1 MSTSALAPAAQD
13 EIATLFVGFE
23 LSKATWLIGLYSPQL
38 GKTISRYKVD
48 GGDVDAAL
56 ERITVARLRLEKLGK
71 PVRVVSIYEAG
82 YDGFW
87 LHRRLTAA
95 GIENRVVDAAS
106 IPVERRSRRRKTDR
120 IDLELLIRMLLALE
134 RGETRICRVIQVP
147 TPAVEDAKRQ
157 HRERA
162 VLVKEKT
169 AHTNRIG
176 GILMALGIRGVNPHR
191 RDFVQRLDGL
201 VTGTGEPLPAH
212 TKQALAREH
221 ERITL
226 TERQIKDIERAQAS
240 AIKAAATLQ
249 SAQEE
254 EGPTERGG
262 AQAAA
267 LVRLKGIGQI
277 SGVPLCREVFY
288 RHFNN
293 RRELASYFG
302 LPPSPYNSGS
312 MRVDQGI
319 SKAGNPRARRLAI
332 EIAWLWIRHQPNSA
346 LSKWFV
352 QRAGVA
358 KGRIRRI
365 ANRPGSHRLQRS
377 CRSDLQGARQRLSAA
392 RLAQRLDLRDG
403 GSADGVRPFRRLHW
417 GQSVGWSS
425 LGRAGRPQTSQA
437 GGRAQWVLSDFNPH
451 QHSSNRALHYV
462 NCPASVD
469 RSKCS
474 QPGCDQSGTLTR
486 C

>member
-1 MSTSALAPAAQD
+1 MSTSVLAPAAQD

-134 RGETRICRVIQVP
+134 RGETRICRVIQV
-147 TPAVEDAKRQ
+147 
-157 HRERA
+157 
-162 VLVKEKT
+162 KEKT

-201 VTGTGEPLPAH
+201 MTGTGEPLPAH

-221 ERITL
+221 ERLIL
-226 TERQIKDIERAQAS
+226 AERQIKDIERAQAS
-240 AIKAAATLQ
+240 AIKAVATPQ
-249 SAQEE
+249 SAAE
-254 EGPTERGG
+254 EGGRAERGG

-277 SGVPLCREVFY
+277 SSVPLCREEFY

-346 LSKWFV
+346 LSKWFA
-352 QRAGVA
+352 QRVGEA

-365 ANRPGSHRLQRS
+365 AIVALARKLMVALWRYLETGWIPE
-377 CRSDLQGARQRLSAA
+377 GAVMNAA
-392 RLAQRLDLRDG
+392 
-403 GSADGVRPFRRLHW
+403 S
-417 GQSVGWSS
+417 
-425 LGRAGRPQTSQA
+425 
-437 GGRAQWVLSDFNPH
+437 
-451 QHSSNRALHYV
+451 
-462 NCPASVD
+462 
-469 RSKCS
+469 
-474 QPGCDQSGTLTR
+474 
-486 C
+486 

>member
-1 MSTSALAPAAQD
+1 MERQAPVPVRFGCQHQLTETLMSRSALIAPAAVN
-13 EIATLFVGFE
+13 EVATLFVGFE
-23 LSKATWLIGLYSPQL
+23 LSKKTWLIGLYAPEL
-38 GKTISRYKVD
+38 GKTISRHKID
-48 GGDVDAAL
+48 GGDVEAAL
-56 ERITVARLRLEKLGK
+56 ELIATAKRRLGKLGR
-71 PVRVVSIYEAG
+71 PVRVVSVYEAG

-134 RGETRICRVIQVP
+134 RGETRICRVVQVP
-147 TPAVEDAKRQ
+147 PPTEEDAKRE

-201 VTGTGEPLPAH
+201 MTGTGEPLPAH

-221 ERITL
+221 ERLIL
-226 TERQIKDIERAQAS
+226 AERQIKDIERAQAS
-240 AIKAAATLQ
+240 AIKAVATPQ
-249 SAQEE
+249 SAAE
-254 EGPTERGG
+254 EGDRAERGG

-346 LSKWFV
+346 LSKWFA
-352 QRAGVA
+352 QRAGAA

-365 ANRPGSHRLQRS
+365 AIVALARKLMVALWRYLETGLIPE
-377 CRSDLQGARQRLSAA
+377 GAVMNAA
-392 RLAQRLDLRDG
+392 
-403 GSADGVRPFRRLHW
+403 S
-417 GQSVGWSS
+417 
-425 LGRAGRPQTSQA
+425 
-437 GGRAQWVLSDFNPH
+437 
-451 QHSSNRALHYV
+451 
-462 NCPASVD
+462 
-469 RSKCS
+469 
-474 QPGCDQSGTLTR
+474 
-486 C
+486 